1 MHGRNRT
8 RQHLP
13 VNFCRC
19 IGGTRAH
26 AGSRILEG
34 DMPPN
39 DPTDALNLVNAGYV
53 ADLYEQYRQDPASVD
68 PEWRSLFD
76 SGAGGFEPVS
86 APASGDSGG
95 NGSAKAQDTPASDAP
110 APDTPAPGTP
120 GTPAPGTQATAE
132 EAPPTASVPDGATPI
147 KGPAARLAQNM
158 TASLAVPTAT
168 SFREVD
174 VATLEA
180 RRKELNRQIA
190 PRKVSF
196 THLIGW
202 AIVRAAGEQRSMS
215 HAFSEID
222 GQAYRVD
229 PGAINLGLA
238 VDVERKDGTRF
249 LLVPVIKA
257 ADGMDFAGFHARY
270 EELVEKVR
278 TGKASPDDFA
288 GATITLTNPGTL
300 GTTAS
305 VPRLMPN
312 QGTIV
317 ATGTIR
323 DVGGARRMTITS
335 TYDHRI
341 IQGAES
347 GLFLQRIER
356 LLSGEDDFY
365 ADAFAA
371 LGARPADVTT
381 DEPVPSPAE
390 AVGAPPPETS
400 GPSAASED
408 ALKAV
413 AAAMALVKAYRHFGH
428 LAAHLDPLGSEPPG
442 DPALDPRPLGLT
454 PELMAQVP
462 AELLRIYVPGA
473 TMAEALPYLKETYS
487 GTIAY
492 EVEHIGSHEERVWLR
507 QVIESGEHRRPMEPE
522 DQLALLERLVSV
534 ESLERFLHR
543 AYLGQKRFS
552 IEGLDTMVPML
563 DVVLSD
569 AADQGARKVL
579 IGMAHRGRLNVL
591 AHVVGVSYDAI
602 LAEFEAGR
610 AGVEAPT
617 APKGGSDDVKYHLG
631 AEGGF
636 LTADDEVVNVVL
648 SPNPS
653 HLEAVDPV
661 IEGRTRADQT
671 DRTTAVAAVDD
682 TVALPV
688 LIHGDAAFAAQGVVA
703 ETLNLARLDGYAT
716 GGTVHLIA
724 NNQVG
729 FTTGPREGRST
740 DYSSDLAKGFDAPI
754 VHVNADDPEACLAA
768 ARLAMMYR
776 QTFGHDVVIDLVG
789 YRRFGHNE
797 GDEPAYSQPA
807 MYANIAEHPS
817 VRELYQAQLVQA
829 GVISKDDAEAKVK
842 ASLKELAAVQAAI
855 RKGADEPEGELDR
868 GSEAIPQ
875 EETAEPETAVALD
888 RLRELNAAM
897 GAVPDRFTV
906 HPKLAKQLER
916 RAAALA
922 GDEDPKV
929 DWGHAELL
937 AFGTLLADGTP
948 VRLTGQDTARGTFS
962 QRHAVLWDAANGE
975 RHVPLQHLPG
985 SQAAFEVHN
994 SPLSEYAAL
1003 GFEYGYA
1010 VTAPESLVL
1019 WEAQYGDFV
1028 NGAEIIID
1036 QFIIAGLAKWRQT
1049 SRLTLLLPHGY
1060 EGSGPE
1066 HSSAR
1071 LERFLALGAEGNIRV
1086 LYPTTPAQYFHLLR
1100 RQALHPDA
1108 RPMVVMTPKSLLR
1121 LPQAASRPSE
1131 LATGRFRSVIDDPRF
1146 ETDARRAA
1154 KVRRLLLCS
1163 GKIYYD
1169 LIGSEQFAGAS
1180 DVAIVRVERLYPFPS
1195 EDLQEVLDRYPKI
1208 ASFAWVQEEPRNMGA
1223 RKFVLP
1229 RIRHLVP
1236 YKIPLGDISRP
1247 ERSRPAEGY
1256 PAAHLVEQARI
1267 VREALT
1273 ER

>member
-1 MHGRNRT
+1 
-8 RQHLP
+8 
-13 VNFCRC
+13 
-19 IGGTRAH
+19 
-26 AGSRILEG
+26 
-34 DMPPN
+34 MPPT
-39 DPTDALNLVNAGYV
+39 DPTESLNLVNAGYV
-53 ADLYEQYRQDPASVD
+53 ADLYDRYRLDPGSVD

-76 SGAGGFEPVS
+76 SGEGGFEPVAPANGDGSSAAGGGS
-86 APASGDSGG
+86 APSEQPPA
-95 NGSAKAQDTPASDAP
+95 AQEAAP
-110 APDTPAPGTP
+110 A
-120 GTPAPGTQATAE
+120 
-132 EAPPTASVPDGATPI
+132 ATPQPDVPEGAIAI

-168 SFREVD
+168 SFREID

-180 RRKELNRQIA
+180 RRRELNAQIA

-202 AIVRAAGEQRSMS
+202 AIVQAAAELRSMS
-215 HAFSEID
+215 HAYTEIG

-238 VDVERKDGTRF
+238 VDVERRDGSRF
-249 LLVPVIKA
+249 LMVPVIKG
-257 ADGMDFAGFHARY
+257 ADLMDFAGFHGRY
-270 EELVEKVR
+270 EDLVDRVR
-278 TGKASPDDFA
+278 SAQAAPDDFV

-323 DVGGARRMTITS
+323 DVGPARRMTITS

-371 LGARPADVTT
+371 LGARAADVTT
-381 DEPVPSPAE
+381 AEPMPTPDE
-390 AVGAPPPETS
+390 AVGAPPP
-400 GPSAASED
+400 AAGDGADLEQ
-408 ALKAV
+408 LKAV
-413 AAAMALVKAYRHFGH
+413 AAGMALVKAYRNFGNR
-428 LAAHLDPLGSEPPG
+428 AARLDPLGSEPVG
-442 DPALDPRPLGLT
+442 DPALDPAPLGLT
-454 PELMAQVP
+454 AETMARVP
-462 AELLRIYVPGA
+462 AELMRIYVPGN
-473 TMAEALPYLKETYS
+473 TLAEALPHLQATYT

-507 QVIESGEHRRPMEPE
+507 RVIESGEHRRPMEPE
-522 DQLALLERLVSV
+522 DQVALLERLISV
-534 ESLERFLHR
+534 ETLERFLHR

-563 DVVLSD
+563 DVIIGD
-569 AADQGARKVL
+569 AADQGARKVM

-591 AHVVGVSYDAI
+591 AHVVGVSYEAI
-602 LAEFEAGR
+602 LSEFEAGR
-610 AGVEAPT
+610 VGAGTPA

-631 AEGGF
+631 AEGAV
-636 LTADDEVVNVVL
+636 LTDDDAEMRIVL

-653 HLEAVDPV
+653 HLEAVNPV
-661 IEGRTRADQT
+661 IAGRTRAEQT
-671 DRTTAVAAVDD
+671 DRTTAIASVDHST
-682 TVALPV
+682 TVPV

-703 ETLNLARLDGYAT
+703 ETLNLGRLDGYAV

-754 VHVNADDPEACLAA
+754 IHVNADDPEACLAA

-776 QTFGHDVVIDLVG
+776 ERFGHDVVIDLVG

-797 GDEPAYSQPA
+797 GDEPAYTQPA
-807 MYANIAEHPS
+807 MYEVIARHPS
-817 VRELYQAQLVQA
+817 VREQYEAHLVEA
-829 GVISKDDAEAKVK
+829 GVIDAETAETTIK
-842 ASLKELAAVQAAI
+842 AAQRELAATQAAL
-855 RKGADEPEGELDR
+855 RKGAEEASEGELDR
-868 GSEAIPQ
+868 GSEAIPPQ
-875 EETAEPETAVALD
+875 EVDEPVTAVTLD
-888 RLRELNAAM
+888 RLQALNVVAAS
-897 GAVPDRFTV
+897 VPDGFMV
-906 HPKLAKQLER
+906 HPKLTKMLDR
-916 RAAALA
+916 RAHALD
-922 GDEDPKV
+922 GDEPSV
-929 DWGHAELL
+929 DWGHAEQL
-937 AFGTLLADGTP
+937 ALASLLADGTP

-962 QRHAVLWDAANGE
+962 QRHAALYDARTGE
-975 RHVPLQHLPG
+975 RHVPLQHLADG
-985 SQAAFEVHN
+985 QAAFELHN
-994 SPLSEYAAL
+994 SPLSEYGSL

-1010 VTAPESLVL
+1010 VTARNALVL

-1086 LYPTTPAQYFHLLR
+1086 VYPTTPAQYFHLLR
-1100 RQALHPDA
+1100 RQAIHHDA
-1108 RPMVVMTPKSLLR
+1108 RPLIVMTPKSLLR
-1121 LPQAASRPSE
+1121 LPASASRPSE
-1131 LATGRFRSVIDDPRF
+1131 LAEGRFGSVLD
-1146 ETDARRAA
+1146 DARFQDAKSA
-1154 KVRRLLLCS
+1154 SKVRRLLLVS

-1169 LIGSEQFAGAS
+1169 LIGSDHFASAS
-1180 DVAIVRVERLYPFPS
+1180 DVAIVRVERLYPFPT
-1195 EDLQEVLDRYPKI
+1195 EELGPIIDRYAKI
-1208 ASFAWVQEEPRNMGA
+1208 ESFAWVQEEPRNMGA

-1229 RIRHLVP
+1229 KIRHLVP
-1236 YKIPLGDISRP
+1236 YRIPLGDISRP

-1256 PAAHLVEQARI
+1256 PAAHAVEQARI